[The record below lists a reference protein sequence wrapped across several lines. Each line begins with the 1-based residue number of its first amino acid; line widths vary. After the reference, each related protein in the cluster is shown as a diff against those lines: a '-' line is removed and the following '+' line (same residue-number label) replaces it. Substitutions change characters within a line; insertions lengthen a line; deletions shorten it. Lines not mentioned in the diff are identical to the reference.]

1 MKDMKRG
8 KESTFENM
16 SANEREIY
24 DKFKSYR

>member
-16 SANEREIY
+16 KANEREIN
-24 DKFKSYR
+24 DKLKSYG